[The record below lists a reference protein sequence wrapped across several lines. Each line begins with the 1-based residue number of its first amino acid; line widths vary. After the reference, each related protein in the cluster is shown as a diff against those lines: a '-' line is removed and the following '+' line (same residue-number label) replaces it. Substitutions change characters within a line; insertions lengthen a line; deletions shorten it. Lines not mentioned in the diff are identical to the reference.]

1 MKLWDKKTKQSRK
14 EQHWQPFQMAIV
26 HFCVTGC
33 RLLLTEFSLRCPLEV
48 DPTQQ
53 RGRKE
58 FLFYEG
64 LFVLLLFNNE
74 ENNLE
79 LFACSLSLNL
89 SITQKKHLVIVS
101 FSCSSSLQLKIV
113 ERETKSIALVLY
125 KNVFKGYAE
134 ALAVL
139 DKSSWVASNSSHPCV
154 SIFTGSVSL
163 LNCSAAIRS
172 TNLVGHFQEYA
183 TKLLRPDVLYNK

>member
-1 MKLWDKKTKQSRK
+1 MKLWDKKTKQSGK

-33 RLLLTEFSLRCPLEV
+33 GLLLTEFRLRCPL

-58 FLFYEG
+58 FLFYEW

-79 LFACSLSLNL
+79 LITFSLSLNL
-89 SITQKKHLVIVS
+89 STTDKKHLLIVS

-113 ERETKSIALVLY
+113 ERGTKSIAPVL
-125 KNVFKGYAE
+125 
-134 ALAVL
+134 
-139 DKSSWVASNSSHPCV
+139 
-154 SIFTGSVSL
+154 
-163 LNCSAAIRS
+163 
-172 TNLVGHFQEYA
+172 
-183 TKLLRPDVLYNK
+183 